1 MLNYR
6 KNSIGLYP
14 VSGTEIAD
22 ICNEVIS
29 EKIDVIFGQKIIN
42 KMAVEC

>member
-22 ICNEVIS
+22 ICNEDIN
-29 EKIDVIFGQKIIN
+29 EKINVIFGHK
-42 KMAVEC
+42 K